1 MNRQRDGRQR
11 RQPPPRPPP
20 PKMTAKRVKQIA
32 RVTDRKTPDTAKF
45 SRPKSETAVSDV
57 RRYPKQTMTVRLHG
71 MQACG
76 WDGSSD
82 PPHAIISAY
91 SITQNFKDYVPA
103 FFMVNHITIISCRTV
118 TEGALRGKDS
128 GEAYPILTS
137 LAWNALGNWLGFSAS
152 VTSAAYDIIR
162 SGIMEMLSGVG
173 RTKQTYYPSHR
184 DQAIVFKTEDV
195 EKNNGAGQAN
205 VYTLEIALDGATP
218 FFQCEDILVDIN
230 VTRWAFGRTLSHQ
243 ELMKSDPE
251 YRS

>member
-1 MNRQRDGRQR
+1 MNRQCDGRQR
-11 RQPPPRPPP
+11 RQPPLRPPP

-32 RVTDRKTPDTAKF
+32 RVTEHKTPDTAKF

-103 FFMVNHITIISCRTV
+103 FSCRTV
-118 TEGALRGKDS
+118 TGGALRGKDT

-137 LAWNALGNWLGFSAS
+137 LAWNALGNWLKFSAT
-152 VTSAAYDIIR
+152 VIR
-162 SGIMEMLSGVG
+162 SKIMEMSSGVG

-195 EKNNGAGQAN
+195 EKNKASPQS
-205 VYTLEIALDGATP
+205 L
-218 FFQCEDILVDIN
+218 
-230 VTRWAFGRTLSHQ
+230 Q
-243 ELMKSDPE
+243 EEGDVVWTEGEM
-251 YRS
+251 